1 MSKAALSPP
10 RTDTIP
16 PQEVEVNCE
25 ECHRLER
32 MLLESM
38 VYADRAE
45 TSLRCFLIT
54 HQHPSGV
61 SDSDEYQALRTEQQ
75 RTTDQ
80 RHGAFINL
88 VNHARNHG

>member
-1 MSKAALSPP
+1 MNDRRSQALKGRMPP
-10 RTDTIP
+10 L
-16 PQEVEVNCE
+16 QEVQVNCE

-32 MLLESM
+32 MLLESI

-54 HQHPSGV
+54 HQHSSGV
-61 SDSDEYQALRTEQQ
+61 SDMDEHQALRAEQQ
-75 RTTDQ
+75 RATNQ
-80 RHGAFINL
+80 RHEAFINL

>member
-1 MSKAALSPP
+1 M
-10 RTDTIP
+10 
-16 PQEVEVNCE
+16 NCE

-32 MLLESM
+32 MLLESI
-38 VYADRAE
+38 VYADRSE

-54 HQHPSGV
+54 HQHSSGV
-61 SDSDEYQALRTEQQ
+61 SDVDEYKALRAEQQ

-80 RHGAFINL
+80 RDEAFINL